1 MLIAPVTLG
10 DGARTGAGSVVNRD
24 VEAGQLVVGVPARPI
39 RRARTPKPESRD
51 EDVVEPMTGRCRPDR
66 SLTARAADVERDA

>member
-24 VEAGQLVVGVPARPI
+24 VPAGQVVVGVPARPI
-39 RRARTPKPESRD
+39 RRSTPPSPESGEGSAPDAHDRD
-51 EDVVEPMTGRCRPDR
+51 PGTVSP
-66 SLTARAADVERDA
+66 ADS